1 MTEYQC
7 AVSKRR
13 VGRGVEPKIRTNLF
27 PPRISLRQNCY
38 GQASNAGKT
47 KSPSGQPP
55 TRTIRLSHYLKE
67 IDRSR
72 LDNPGSPGWE
82 TEVLDKVAAKTDLLH
97 AAELL
102 QAIQFLKDTG
112 AYSKALLLGLGGSA
126 QSDNHC
132 NLRIRERL
140 RQDEIHL
147 VPLWNKCQDQSS
159 ANHEHDGS
167 YIETVIATLGQ
178 IGDHANN
185 RGTKKSA

>member
-1 MTEYQC
+1 MRPISFLIRAKNMTEYHC

-13 VGRGVEPKIRTNLF
+13 VRRGVEPKIRTNLF

-72 LDNPGSPGWE
+72 RDNPGSPGWE
-82 TEVLDKVAAKTDLLH
+82 TEVLDKVAAKTDLLD

-112 AYSKALLLGLGGSA
+112 AYSRRCYSAWAARRKA
-126 QSDNHC
+126 
-132 NLRIRERL
+132 I
-140 RQDEIHL
+140 I
-147 VPLWNKCQDQSS
+147 
-159 ANHEHDGS
+159 
-167 YIETVIATLGQ
+167 TVIYGFAS
-178 IGDHANN
+178 D
-185 RGTKKSA
+185 